1 MKNGIARHTG
11 IEGGKYVV
19 NTGNLTNLEI
29 LGDTEN
35 VSAKECK
42 SIRLVGLFVCT
53 LQIVGLSFLF
63 FFFTDIARA

>member
-1 MKNGIARHTG
+1 MSLTLGT
-11 IEGGKYVV
+11 
-19 NTGNLTNLEI
+19 LTNLEI

-42 SIRLVGLFVCT
+42 SIRLVLLFVCT

>member
-1 MKNGIARHTG
+1 MSLTLGT
-11 IEGGKYVV
+11 
-19 NTGNLTNLEI
+19 LTNLEI

-63 FFFTDIARA
+63 FFFFTDIARA

>member
-1 MKNGIARHTG
+1 MSLTLGT
-11 IEGGKYVV
+11 
-19 NTGNLTNLEI
+19 LTNLEI

-63 FFFTDIARA
+63 FFTDIARA

>member
-1 MKNGIARHTG
+1 MSLTLGT
-11 IEGGKYVV
+11 
-19 NTGNLTNLEI
+19 LTNLEI